1 MQFDHKSLNET
12 KQIKAGICDFEIID
26 CTEMVSKAGNPM
38 AKIVLELT
46 DSSNNKVTV
55 NDYILSS
62 FVWKIKKLL
71 ESIGMQNMFETDNL
85 NSDDLIMSRGKCVMG
100 YEEIDNGVQK
110 RSFPKVK
117 EYISKDKVSAENNEL
132 ATQQMQDVEPPAY
145 FNDDIPF

>member
-1 MQFDHKSLNET
+1 MQFDHKNLNDT

-26 CTEMVSKAGNPM
+26 FTEMVSKAGNPM